1 MPIDYVLCR
10 DLTENAFNQ
19 AEAELLSGER
29 PESLFQTIDD
39 ALDVIFLSRTQ
50 AYREAFTG
58 CILARFNDKSIDI
71 TKPYV
76 SQGEEAFNGRTLDE
90 QVVNPILQQRRIP
103 ASRGPYLSVFRR
115 SVEFNLATREGVRD
129 KRGYDAFLRLLAY
142 TAAESDDETLL
153 QLLQETAY
161 RFVRIREDR
170 DIPLNRIQ
178 RMSLSQTTSLVRH
191 LLATPSGGRLPML
204 IVVAALQVV
213 KGTIQRMSL
222 SQTTSLVRHLL
233 ATPSGGRLPMLIVV
247 AALQVVKG
255 TFNLDWD
262 IAWEGINV
270 ADAASG
276 LSGDIVVSRNGQTII
291 AAEVTEREV
300 DRNRVVATFN
310 NKIGPNPMDD
320 YLFFVRSEA
329 QNSEALQQVRQ
340 YFAQGHEINFVV
352 VEDWVGALLATAGRE
367 GRSRF
372 TTELLVLLGDPD
384 VPTTLRVAWNDL
396 TDRVIS
402 EG

>member
-213 KGTIQRMSL
+213 KE
-222 SQTTSLVRHLL
+222 
-233 ATPSGGRLPMLIVV
+233 
-247 AALQVVKG
+247 